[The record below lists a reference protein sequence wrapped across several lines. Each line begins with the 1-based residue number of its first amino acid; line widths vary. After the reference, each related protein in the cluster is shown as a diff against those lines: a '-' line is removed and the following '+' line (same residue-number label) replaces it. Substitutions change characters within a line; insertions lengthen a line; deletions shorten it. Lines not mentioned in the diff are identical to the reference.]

1 MRTKEYSEFAFAIDL
16 VMEEHKI
23 SNPILIAEKIE
34 QDLEMEISIDEIS
47 NYLELKSEDWEL
59 KSMKQEY
66 YNLIY

>member
-1 MRTKEYSEFAFAIDL
+1 MSKILEYIFAIDL